1 MREVFQQEL
10 DEVQERLVEIAE
22 LVADAIDKATTRVQ
36 RVGRHPRRETVIA
49 DDHLIDELA
58 RQPRRARDRRS
69 SPASS
74 RSPATCASS

>member
-10 DEVQERLVEIAE
+10 AEVQDRLVELAE
-22 LVADAIDKATTRVQ
+22 LVAESIDNATRAFNQSEVSLA
-36 RVGRHPRRETVIA
+36 EEVIA
-49 DDHLIDELA
+49 DDNPSTSAPSHSTSS
-58 RQPRRARDRRS
+58 PSRS